1 MVGFLYSLT
10 RLIAYI
16 FGCVLGLGQRLI
28 CSILGVSGLG
38 IIAFILP
45 SSAQAQVDP
54 QINCQG
60 RPVTEMSFS
69 NPQLISGTALQ
80 VGAIYRFSNVAQN
93 VDSLVEIMGFVN
105 GGTLDSIDNNIGLAN
120 YFQPQLNKTTAE
132 SAVDFEFR
140 FVNSGTTTPIQLDF
154 AASAYVLN
162 DPTELDRNASGPT
175 PGRNRYEARTF
186 TVAPGIDPTA
196 AQNIATVFYVDD
208 SSFDYR
214 IGGLGPGA
222 QTRFTSLGF
231 NCPNLQ
237 TPDIEAEVT
246 EDFGDAP
253 LNNYGATNSTDTGP
267 YDTTLANGD
276 AGDDG
281 INLPILEIG
290 QTAVITAEV
299 IGAGGFLQAWIDWN
313 ADGDILDAGE
323 QVATNLPD
331 TDGDGIIQLNIN
343 PPSYGEVEDYIVT
356 ILAPAPTNLT
366 CPTGFVVAN
375 QTGNAGTVITTALNS
390 DLALGAPSASGANA
404 NGVSARVNNGN
415 RTLTLQL
422 EDIIPGGS
430 EVTISIARDNN
441 NGNVRVDAALEE
453 AGLAQVS
460 SFNNGPNDILQ
471 RITVTA
477 PANGMEFIR
486 FERLGGAIWIDG
498 LSYSRICSPT
508 ADITATKSVEVNDPN
523 GLGLYMVPGN
533 EVLYRIIATNSASA
547 GASAT
552 DVDISDTLPTNL
564 RFISANTTGFVGG
577 SFGDPDLPTVNQDC
591 EATPCV
597 VRFSGAEVPIGT
609 TAEVIVIAQIK

>member
-1 MVGFLYSLT
+1 
-10 RLIAYI
+10 
-16 FGCVLGLGQRLI
+16 
-28 CSILGVSGLG
+28 
-38 IIAFILP
+38 
-45 SSAQAQVDP
+45 VDGNS
-54 QINCQG
+54 QNI
-60 RPVTEMSFS
+60 REYAEFS
-69 NPQLISGTALQ
+69 
-80 VGAIYRFSNVAQN
+80 
-93 VDSLVEIMGFVN
+93 
-105 GGTLDSIDNNIGLAN
+105 DN
-120 YFQPQLNKTTAE
+120 
-132 SAVDFEFR
+132 SV
-140 FVNSGTTTPIQLDF
+140 
-154 AASAYVLN
+154 AYVLN

-175 PGRNRYEARTF
+175 PGRNRFEARTF

-253 LNNYGATNSTDTGP
+253 LNNYGNPIHTIVPGIRLGATNSTDTGP

-299 IGAGGFLQAWIDWN
+299 SGAGGFLQAWIDWN
-313 ADGDILDAGE
+313 ADGDILDPGE

-343 PPSYGEVEDYIVT
+343 PPSSASTGDTVARFRWSTIESVSYQEAAENGEVEDYIVT

-422 EDIIPGGS
+422 DDVIPGGS

-441 NGNVRVDAALEE
+441 NGNVRIDAALEE

-460 SFNNGPNDILQ
+460 NFNNGPNDTLQ
-471 RITVTA
+471 RITITA
-477 PANGMEFIR
+477 PRKVLRSMIPTVWAS
-486 FERLGGAIWIDG
+486 IWSRAMKFCIG
-498 LSYSRICSPT
+498 LSPLTQPLQEPVQRVLIFPIHCRPILDLYQPIQRVSLEGALAIQTYPLSIRIARPRLVS
-508 ADITATKSVEVNDPN
+508 
-523 GLGLYMVPGN
+523 
-533 EVLYRIIATNSASA
+533 
-547 GASAT
+547 
-552 DVDISDTLPTNL
+552 
-564 RFISANTTGFVGG
+564 
-577 SFGDPDLPTVNQDC
+577 
-591 EATPCV
+591 
-597 VRFSGAEVPIGT
+597 
-609 TAEVIVIAQIK
+609 